1 MSDDISGSAFLP
13 LNLPI
18 NEEEFIALITCENE
32 ESAASAA
39 DKINRNLHFERFQLD
54 IRAH

>member
-32 ESAASAA
+32 ESAASAS
-39 DKINRNLHFERFQLD
+39 KFEVSINFVGD
-54 IRAH
+54 